1 MSRTLGR
8 HARRRTN
15 GDYRTTCD
23 ECGADELRSKLIRLP
38 GGTLCHPSEAPK
50 RDALTLDRLNAA
62 NSVPRRAPYN
72 RDGGNT

>member
-8 HARRRTN
+8 HAARRKPA

-23 ECGADELRSKLIRLP
+23 ECGADELRSKLRRLP
-38 GGTLCHPSEAPK
+38 SGVLVHPSEAPR

-62 NSVPRRAPYN
+62 NTIPRRPPM
-72 RDGGNT
+72 RGDR